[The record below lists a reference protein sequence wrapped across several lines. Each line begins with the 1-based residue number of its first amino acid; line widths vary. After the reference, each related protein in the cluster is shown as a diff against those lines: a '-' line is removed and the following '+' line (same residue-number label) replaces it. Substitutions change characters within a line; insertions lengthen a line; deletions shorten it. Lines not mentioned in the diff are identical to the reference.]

1 MKLSPLDFE
10 LGDAFRFEEP
20 NLIVSQYRPLWKGEQ
35 DVFPDEIPV
44 LVIKGECELVNPRAA
59 RRWFANPMTK
69 DQLEQAYEAAT
80 KEAKAFVKR
89 QKNVP
94 DTYYVLVLIPAVY
107 PSGAYRLFP
116 YLLRT
121 TKDQLPTLLPSVAEY
136 LTNIELG
143 IYINLVRAL

>member
-1 MKLSPLDFE
+1 MESLLSD
-10 LGDAFRFEEP
+10 LGDAFKLVEP
-20 NLIVSQYRPLWKGEQ
+20 NLIVSQYRPLWKGER

-59 RRWFANPMTK
+59 IRWFANPMTE
-69 DQLEQAYEAAT
+69 DQLEQAYEAAIE
-80 KEAKAFVKR
+80 EAKAFAKHR
-89 QKNVP
+89 KYP
-94 DTYYVLVLIPAVY
+94 GDTYYVLVLVPAVY
-107 PSGAYRLFP
+107 PSGAYRVFP

-121 TKDQLPTLLPSVAEY
+121 TKDQLPILLPSIAEY

>member
-1 MKLSPLDFE
+1 MQTSSLE
-10 LGDAFRFEEP
+10 LGDAFKLVDER
-20 NLIVSQYRPLWKGEQ
+20 LIVSQYRPLWKGEQ

-59 RRWFANPMTK
+59 RRWFANPMTE
-69 DQLEQAYEAAT
+69 DQLEQAYEAAIE
-80 KEAKAFVKR
+80 EAKAFVKR
-89 QKNVP
+89 QKHSD
-94 DTYYVLVLIPAVY
+94 DTYYVLVLVPAVY
-107 PSGAYRLFP
+107 PSGAYRMFP

-121 TKDQLPTLLPSVAEY
+121 TKDQLPILLPSIAEY

>member
-1 MKLSPLDFE
+1 MEPILPD
-10 LGDAFRFEEP
+10 LGDAFTLVDER
-20 NLIVSQYRPLWKGEQ
+20 LIVSQYRPLWKGEQ

-59 RRWFANPMTK
+59 RRWFANPMTE
-69 DQLEQAYEAAT
+69 DQLEQAYEASI

-89 QKNVP
+89 QKHSD

-107 PSGAYRLFP
+107 PSGAYRVFP

-121 TKDQLPTLLPSVAEY
+121 TKDQLPVLLPSIAEY